1 MTPLVD
7 PIAESVCPA
16 VPGGEAGLSA
26 DFLRGMI
33 DGMRCG
39 VVAIDTQGRLLLLN
53 EQACRILELER
64 SPEQGT
70 ALEEAIPNYP
80 ELAQAVNSAF
90 HLSSLPNRAE
100 VELRNAPRGSHTIG
114 FTLSLIRD
122 EASQVTGAAMFF
134 KDLTP
139 IEHKAEQE
147 RLRDRLATLGQMAAS
162 MAHEIRNPLAAMD
175 VQCTLLARRLTE
187 DPECQPLLD
196 RISSEIKR
204 LNRSVDSCL
213 QYVRPV
219 SLELKPAD
227 LNALVE
233 EAAAVAAKRR
243 RGASIR
249 FDSEAGLSEFLM
261 DEALLRQVLV
271 NLLLNAL
278 EAVGDRPGGEVRVLT
293 QSLTISGQASVP
305 YQPTD
310 STPGDPWNA
319 VRRYAVVR
327 VIDNGSGIDEETR
340 DRMFDPFYTTKS
352 GGSGVGL
359 AVAKKIIASHRGM
372 IDVVSAPGEG
382 AEIVLRL
389 PMIEQG
395 TEESI
400 Q

>member
-1 MTPLVD
+1 MSPSQDRYV
-7 PIAESVCPA
+7 ESVCPA
-16 VPGGEAGLSA
+16 VSAVGAGVSA
-26 DFLRGMI
+26 DFLSGMI

-39 VVAIDTQGRLLLLN
+39 VLAIDPRGTLLVIN
-53 EQACRILELER
+53 EPACRILEVER
-64 SPEQGT
+64 SPLPGT
-70 ALEEAIPNYP
+70 PLDEAIPNHP
-80 ELAQAVNSAF
+80 ELNQAMKSAF

-100 VELRNAPRGSHTIG
+100 VELRNAPRGSRTIG

-122 EASQVTGAAMFF
+122 ADSRVTGAAMFF

-147 RLRDRLATLGQMAAS
+147 RLKDRLATLGRMAAS

-175 VQCTLLARRLTE
+175 VQCKLLGRRLGPFPDCVE
-187 DPECQPLLD
+187 LVD
-196 RISSEIKR
+196 RISEEIKR

-219 SLELKPAD
+219 IPQLEPSD

-233 EAAAVAAKRR
+233 EAISIADKRR
-243 RGASIR
+243 AGVPIC
-249 FDSEAGLSEFLM
+249 FDAEPGLSPFLM
-261 DEALLRQVLV
+261 DAALLRQVLV

-278 EAVGDRPGGEVRVLT
+278 EAVGDRPAGRVAVRT
-293 QSLTISGQASVP
+293 QCLHASGQASVP
-305 YQPTD
+305 YRPN
-310 STPGDPWNA
+310 SGAHGDPWNA

-327 VIDNGSGIDEETR
+327 VTDNGSGIDEESR
-340 DRMFDPFYTTKS
+340 EHMFDPFYTTKS

-359 AVAKKIIASHRGM
+359 AVSKKIIASHSGM

-395 TEESI
+395 TEEPST
-400 Q
+400 